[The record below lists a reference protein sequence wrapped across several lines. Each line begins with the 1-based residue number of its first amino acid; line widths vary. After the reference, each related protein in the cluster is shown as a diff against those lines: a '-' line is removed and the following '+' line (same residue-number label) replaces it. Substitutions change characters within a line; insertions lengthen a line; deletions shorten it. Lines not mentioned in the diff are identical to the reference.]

1 MTSNGLETAL
11 ECVGRGWPVVPGALW
26 VGDSYV
32 DPVTNAE
39 CDALALASPAMATL
53 DPVEVRR
60 LWPVSDSGVTR
71 SALAVLGKLM
81 AAVVVEPELAR
92 RVVASRAFRTSP
104 TPVVMLP
111 VPTLGLMIESA
122 VFVVSSAEGLNER
135 LVFPRGAM
143 LPLPPAVVEGHR
155 TRWLVSPAECDGL
168 LMSGPDLADLLAL
181 ETSNRR

>member
-1 MTSNGLETAL
+1 MGANGLETAL
-11 ECVGRGWPVVPGALW
+11 ECVARGWPVVPGALW

-32 DPVTNAE
+32 DPVTDAD
-39 CDALALASPAMATL
+39 CDALALSSPAMATL
-53 DPVEVRR
+53 DPEEVRR
-60 LWPVSDSGVTR
+60 LWPVSGGNVTR
-71 SALAVLGKLM
+71 SALAVLGTLM
-81 AAVVVEPELAR
+81 TAVVVEPEPAR
-92 RVVASRAFRTSP
+92 RVVASKAFRTSP

-111 VPTLGLMIESA
+111 VPTLGLLIESA
-122 VFVVSSAEGLNER
+122 VFVVSSAEGLDER

>member
-1 MTSNGLETAL
+1 M
-11 ECVGRGWPVVPGALW
+11 PGALW

-39 CDALALASPAMATL
+39 CDALALSSPAMATL
-53 DPVEVRR
+53 DPEEVRR
-60 LWPVSDSGVTR
+60 LWPLSDGGVTR

-81 AAVVVEPELAR
+81 AAVVVEPEPAR
-92 RVVASRAFRTSP
+92 RVVESEAFRASP

-122 VFVVSSAEGLNER
+122 VFVVSSAEGLDER
-135 LVFPRGAM
+135 WVFPRGSM
-143 LPLPPAVVEGHR
+143 LPLPPAVVEGHKAE
-155 TRWLVSPAECDGL
+155 WLVSPAECGE
-168 LMSGPDLADLLAL
+168 LMSGPELAGLLAL